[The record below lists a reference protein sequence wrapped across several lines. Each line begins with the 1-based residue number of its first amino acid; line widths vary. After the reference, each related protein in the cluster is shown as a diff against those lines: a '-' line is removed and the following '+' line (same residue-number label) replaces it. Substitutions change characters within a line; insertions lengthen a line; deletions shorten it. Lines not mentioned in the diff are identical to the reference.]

1 MKELLKKAA
10 HVAPTER
17 QLAWFELGFYGFVHF
32 TVNTYTGREWGLGD
46 EDPAIFDP
54 YDLNCDEW
62 VLAMQEAGMKGVIL
76 TAKHHDGFCLWPSK
90 YTEHSVKNSPWKD
103 GKGDVVRELSDAC
116 HRHGMKFG
124 IYLSPWDRNASV
136 YGTPEYNDYY
146 AAQLEELLTGYG
158 ELFCVWQDNACAPE
172 VQGKMV
178 YDFKRFNSLIRKHQ
192 PKAVIFNDYGPDVRW
207 CGNEAG
213 KHREEE
219 WAVVPYE
226 LCSRSENPVPVTPAI
241 EGGYEKPL
249 LPTAAGLGT
258 RENIARA
265 KALAFAGSEFDTSI
279 RRGWFYHPEEEPRS
293 VDELFSVYLNTVGA
307 NGCLNLNVPPM
318 PSGRFDPRDIANLKA
333 LGERIR
339 KELDMKPV
347 TFKTIE
353 NEENRSLYKITLDRE
368 TDLHYVTVR
377 EDISQGQ
384 RIEAFRLFE
393 AEGAEPFFIGT
404 TVGNRKICPVNV
416 KAKEFFLEVTSSRD
430 NIELAS
436 VEIC

>member
-116 HRHGMKFG
+116 RRHGMKFG

-172 VQGKMV
+172 VQGKMI

-226 LCSRSENPVPVTPAI
+226 LCSRSENPVPVTPVI

-393 AEGAEPFFIGT
+393 AEGAEPFFFGT

-416 KAKEFFLEVTSSRD
+416 KVKEFFLEVTSSRD

-436 VEIC
+436 IEIC